1 MNPRA
6 LKRICRRSLGSAPSK
21 RWLMPTRL
29 AMFSL
34 LVCAFSVAGTGAALA
49 VSGASG
55 SGSAGKAQYPPPKPS
70 CSTGDDDG
78 VRVKDGDRGD
88 TVGVTLERS
97 DGGPCNRVAARVA
110 TRQIESAGDAKLPF
124 TGLAA
129 IPLLLIGC
137 GLLVAGV
144 ATRRRS
150 ASDRS

>member
-6 LKRICRRSLGSAPSK
+6 LKRTCRHSLGSAPSK
-21 RWLMPTRL
+21 RRLMPARL

-34 LVCAFSVAGTGAALA
+34 LVCAFFVAGTGAALA

-70 CSTGDDDG
+70 CSTG
-78 VRVKDGDRGD
+78 GD
-88 TVGVTLERS
+88 TAGVTLERS
-97 DGGPCNRVAARVA
+97 DDGPCNRVAARVA

>member
-6 LKRICRRSLGSAPSK
+6 LKRTRRRSLGSAPSK
-21 RWLMPTRL
+21 RRLMPARL

-34 LVCAFSVAGTGAALA
+34 LVCAFFVAGTGPALA

-78 VRVKDGDRGD
+78 VIVKDGDRGD
-88 TVGVTLERS
+88 TAGVTLERS
-97 DGGPCNRVAARVA
+97 DDGPCNRVAA
-110 TRQIESAGDAKLPF
+110 RQIESAGDAKLPF